1 MRREREIRLV
11 WALTHVLRLLHKKG
25 KKRGRV
31 LREEGKEEKESFE
44 RRERRNGK
52 ELVSMSLSFPS
63 NKSES
68 VTREFLRT
76 KLGIF

>member
-1 MRREREIRLV
+1 MRREIRLV
-11 WALTHVLRLLHKKG
+11 WALTHVLRLLSQG
-25 KKRGRV
+25 
-31 LREEGKEEKESFE
+31 GKEEKESFE
-44 RRERRNGK
+44 RRRERRNGK
-52 ELVSMSLSFPS
+52 GKELVTHSLS